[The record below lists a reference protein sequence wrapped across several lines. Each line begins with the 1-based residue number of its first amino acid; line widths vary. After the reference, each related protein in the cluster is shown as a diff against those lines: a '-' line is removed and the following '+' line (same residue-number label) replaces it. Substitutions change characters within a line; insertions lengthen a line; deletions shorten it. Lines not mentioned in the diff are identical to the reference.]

1 MNTEQ
6 FTSVLSACATI
17 ITVVNIMGYA
27 AQRIGQPRV
36 VGEMI
41 AGILLGPSLL
51 GSIVPDVYEYLF
63 NKSVREVL
71 FFLGNL
77 GLCLYMFVAG
87 MKLDTSFFN
96 KKAVQDFSWIALV
109 SLLVPIF
116 AGYSFGMYFAPNLI
130 APGIDQHF
138 FAAISGIALAVTA
151 LPMLV
156 RILDEKKLLQ
166 TRLGVI
172 AVFTASLEDIIVSIL
187 LSVLFAIYLSE
198 DQYKMIKSLLGI
210 VGIISFMFF
219 VCRPFFK
226 RMNMQMKDRRNTHF
240 ILSFVL
246 VFFFLVLFLSE
257 RVGFTPIIAS
267 FLFGLCMPRNSELSF
282 ILSDKL
288 SSLTPV
294 FLLPVFFAYTGINT
308 HFQLLFSNQTI
319 FMLFVFVLIGFVSKF
334 ISVLVLLRLRSFTFS
349 EACKA
354 SALLNSRGVMGLFI
368 ANLALQKG
376 IINTSFFTIIVVSS
390 IISTMLTNPLYA
402 WGERR
407 EKLK

>member
-17 ITVVNIMGYA
+17 ITVVNIAGYL
-27 AQRIGQPRV
+27 AQRVGQPRV

-51 GSIVPDVYEYLF
+51 GSLLPGIYDYLF
-63 NKSVREVL
+63 NNSIREVL

-109 SLLVPIF
+109 SLLVPIL
-116 AGYSFGMYFAPNLI
+116 AGYGFGKYFGSQLM
-130 APGIDQHF
+130 APGIDPNF
-138 FAAISGIALAVTA
+138 FALISGIALAVTA

-172 AVFTASLEDIIVSIL
+172 AVFTASLEDIVVSIL
-187 LSVLFAIYLSE
+187 LSICFAIYLSE

-210 VGIISFMFF
+210 SGIISFMFF
-219 VCRPFFK
+219 ICRPFFK
-226 RMNMQMKDRRNTHF
+226 RMNMRMKDRRNTHF
-240 ILSFVL
+240 ILSFIL

-267 FLFGLCMPRNSELSF
+267 FLFGLCMPRKSELSY

-308 HFQLLFSNQTI
+308 HFQLLFTSSTL
-319 FMLFVFVLIGFVSKF
+319 FMLMGFVLIGFASKF
-334 ISVLVLLRLRSFTFS
+334 ISVLTLLRLRNFTFG

-376 IINTSFFTIIVVSS
+376 IINAAFFTIIVVSS

-407 EKLK
+407 EKN